1 MRSQHRQVKLVF
13 DYANN
18 VNRVNDRKQIASS
31 KLINA
36 AKIKIKK
43 LFPLIGQQLERFF
56 IKSTVGRILPKLP
69 TKYQL
74 IW

>member
-1 MRSQHRQVKLVF
+1 MEKPDRQGKLVF

-18 VNRVNDRKQIASS
+18 VKGVNDRKQIASS

-56 IKSTVGRILPKLP
+56 YKING
-69 TKYQL
+69 
-74 IW
+74 W

>member
-1 MRSQHRQVKLVF
+1 VF

-18 VNRVNDRKQIASS
+18 VKGANDNKQIASS

-43 LFPLIGQQLERFF
+43 LFPFIGQQLRDF
-56 IKSTVGRILPKLP
+56 L
-69 TKYQL
+69 
-74 IW
+74 

>member
-18 VNRVNDRKQIASS
+18 VNRVNDRKQVASS

-56 IKSTVGRILPKLP
+56 YKING
-69 TKYQL
+69 
-74 IW
+74 W

>member
-18 VNRVNDRKQIASS
+18 VKRVNDRKQIASS
-31 KLINA
+31 KLLINA

-43 LFPLIGQQLERFF
+43 LFPFIGQQLERFF
-56 IKSTVGRILPKLP
+56 YKING
-69 TKYQL
+69 
-74 IW
+74 W

>member
-56 IKSTVGRILPKLP
+56 YKING
-69 TKYQL
+69 
-74 IW
+74 

>member
-56 IKSTVGRILPKLP
+56 YKING
-69 TKYQL
+69 
-74 IW
+74 W